1 MKTGTAAAPAPTA
14 PAQEQT
20 KQPLPQSAEALWAR
34 ALDASAKSVR
44 TQSMLSAATPITW
57 EGNELTVEIGG
68 PMRAVLDHRREEIE
82 KLLRSIASKKVTL
95 TIRVPEGIQE
105 QPADLPPDPQTI
117 AEEHPLVREA
127 MELFDGRVERAAFR
141 KKKT

>member
-1 MKTGTAAAPAPTA
+1 MPK
-14 PAQEQT
+14 
-20 KQPLPQSAEALWAR
+20 SAEALWAR

-44 TQSMLSAATPITW
+44 TQSMLSAATPVTW

-82 KLLRSIASKKVTL
+82 KLLRRIASKKITL
-95 TIRVPEGIQE
+95 TIRVPEGIE
-105 QPADLPPDPQTI
+105 QQPTDLPPDAQAL

-127 MELFDGRVERAAFR
+127 MELFDGRVERAMLR
-141 KKKT
+141 KKP

>member
-1 MKTGTAAAPAPTA
+1 
-14 PAQEQT
+14 
-20 KQPLPQSAEALWAR
+20 
-34 ALDASAKSVR
+34 
-44 TQSMLSAATPITW
+44 MLSAATPIAW

-95 TIRVPEGIQE
+95 TIRVPEGIE
-105 QPADLPPDPQTI
+105 KQPTDTTPDAQTL

-127 MELFDGRVERAAFR
+127 MELFGGHVERAMIR
-141 KKKT
+141 KKP